1 MKHELAS
8 AGQLAQVAEALPH
21 RKLTVDSMSRDRHSL
36 WPADI
41 ALFLRFP
48 SSKRGKLIS
57 EIALWEGAGAQPT
70 SAKRD
75 WERQEANNEKD
86 QKDKD

>member
-1 MKHELAS
+1 MKRELAS
-8 AGQLAQVAEALPH
+8 ASQLAQVAEALAH
-21 RKLTVDSMSRDRHSL
+21 RKLTIDSMSRDRHFL

-41 ALFLRFP
+41 GLFLWIL

-70 SAKRD
+70 SAKKRLG
-75 WERQEANNEKD
+75 EARGK
-86 QKDKD
+86 Q